1 MRSVSTPPYR
11 LRKLTAPSS
20 TTISGTL
27 SAGRIIAIGGSG
39 EPPRATG
46 PPPDRPLGE
55 AWTACCRRGADLR
68 ASAAAAATLRASRRE
83 RMGVCLLITKIRRS
97 STSRPRVPCWRFV
110 APLFVRAVALVCM
123 FMLYMQL
130 EVTRLVVVR
139 SHSKVRSLRSGPMQ
153 PSPRGERPGSA
164 RPTARPVQ
172 QRPGSARPRGA
183 ENRQVDRFSVGPKM
197 RPDELPKFGLQ
208 YHAKFPERR
217 PQSASP
223 RSPRSPR
230 NASPR
235 AAPLTTARVQSS
247 HGFEPA
253 GFKHPWGGLPDAK
266 RLPWMQY
273 GAQCTLKER
282 PTSAHAANRA
292 PAEFH
297 KAVMKEFVDAANA
310 DGELDDAERLAL
322 TTAKVA
328 TASHGPS

>member
-1 MRSVSTPPYR
+1 M
-11 LRKLTAPSS
+11 
-20 TTISGTL
+20 
-27 SAGRIIAIGGSG
+27 
-39 EPPRATG
+39 
-46 PPPDRPLGE
+46 
-55 AWTACCRRGADLR
+55 
-68 ASAAAAATLRASRRE
+68 
-83 RMGVCLLITKIRRS
+83 LITKIRGS
-97 STSRPRVPCWRFV
+97 GTCMCMGASTTQRTRADAFELSRPILLS
-110 APLFVRAVALVCM
+110 APKLLAWSSFTLKSAFDPR
-123 FMLYMQL
+123 
-130 EVTRLVVVR
+130 
-139 SHSKVRSLRSGPMQ
+139 GPMQ
-153 PSPRGERPGSA
+153 HSPRGERPGSA

-172 QRPGSARPRGA
+172 RPGSARPRGA
-183 ENRQVDRFSVGPKM
+183 ENRQVERFAVGPKM

-235 AAPLTTARVQSS
+235 GAPLTTARVQSS

-253 GFKHPWGGLPDAK
+253 GFKHPWGGLPDTK

-273 GAQCTLKER
+273 GAQCTMKER

-322 TTAKVA
+322 TSAKVA
-328 TASHGPS
+328 TA

>member
-1 MRSVSTPPYR
+1 
-11 LRKLTAPSS
+11 
-20 TTISGTL
+20 
-27 SAGRIIAIGGSG
+27 
-39 EPPRATG
+39 
-46 PPPDRPLGE
+46 
-55 AWTACCRRGADLR
+55 
-68 ASAAAAATLRASRRE
+68 
-83 RMGVCLLITKIRRS
+83 MGDCLLIAKIRRS
-97 STSRPRVPCWRFV
+97 STCARCSVLAACGQ
-110 APLFVRAVALVCM
+110 ADVR
-123 FMLYMQL
+123 
-130 EVTRLVVVR
+130 RLHSYDVIHAAR
-139 SHSKVRSLRSGPMQ
+139 SYSLGRRSPHSKVRSLRVSSGPMQ

-217 PQSASP
+217 PQSVSP